1 MQVRVRA
8 IGRMRIIVRKVYM
21 ICYGL
26 EETVLHWSWANSPA
40 QSVFGTIREMQRL
53 NIVYGVL
60 AVLGLVGFMAL
71 LFGFFNTEQTYAEA
85 KTIMSDVTD
94 FKDLS
99 RRFEDLAKEKGG
111 VYAYGVLLRAP
122 LPPNADIHLLGH
134 TIGDVLYTQEGVD
147 GVALCTQDFRNAC
160 SHSIVIG
167 ALNEFGEPALDM
179 IREACHKAPGGS
191 GAYTMCFHGLG
202 HGVFAYFN
210 YEIPATINF
219 CRKTGTEAYFN
230 REYVECVGGMIM
242 ELMGGGGHNKN
253 AWDES
258 RKKYLAAD
266 DPLAPCSTAV
276 IPGDVKGI
284 CYMYLTPHLFE
295 RAGADLAMPDDKSIA
310 KSFLFCDTISH
321 EEKESRRSCFG
332 GIGKEFPLLAV
343 DRDTR
348 AINTA
353 SDQALL
359 RMHSLCMLAPHQEA
373 HGVCSDS
380 IVDSLFWGGENKPDT
395 AIRFC
400 ALAATSGEVQRCF
413 AYLFDVASFYVPPER
428 KDDICSRVPEEF
440 TTQCANSF
448 RASL

>member
-1 MQVRVRA
+1 MQGMER
-8 IGRMRIIVRKVYM
+8 RK
-21 ICYGL
+21 
-26 EETVLHWSWANSPA
+26 
-40 QSVFGTIREMQRL
+40 
-53 NIVYGVL
+53 IVYGGLASIGIALCLVFVL
-60 AVLGLVGFMAL
+60 SLSSAEGAYPEAATI
-71 LFGFFNTEQTYAEA
+71 TENL
-85 KTIMSDVTD
+85 SD
-94 FKDLS
+94 FQDLT

-111 VYAYGVLLRAP
+111 VYAYDVLLRAT

-134 TIGDVLYTQEGVD
+134 TVGDVLYTQEGVD

-210 YEIPATINF
+210 YEIPATIDF
-219 CRKTGTEAYFN
+219 CRKTGTAAYFN
-230 REYVECVGGMIM
+230 REYVECVGGMVM
-242 ELMGGGGHNKN
+242 ELMGGGGHNKD

-258 RKKYLAAD
+258 RKKYLATD

-276 IPGDVKGI
+276 IPRDVRGI

-295 RAGADLAMPDDKSIA
+295 RAGADLAMPDERSIA

-321 EEKESRRSCFG
+321 EDTESRRSCFG

-343 DRDTR
+343 NRDTR

-359 RMHSLCMLAPHQEA
+359 RMHTLCGLAPHQEA
-373 HGVCSDS
+373 HGICSDA
-380 IVDSLFWGGENKPDT
+380 IVDSLFWGGENNPDS

-400 ALAATSGEVQRCF
+400 AFAPTSSEIKRCF
-413 AYLFDVASFYVPPER
+413 AYLFDVASFYIPPER
-428 KDDICSRVPEEF
+428 KADICSRVPEEF
-440 TTQCANSF
+440 ETRCADSF
-448 RASL
+448 RTSS

>member
-1 MQVRVRA
+1 MTVDSPRLSLFGTMQVMVRSN
-8 IGRMRIIVRKVYM
+8 V
-21 ICYGL
+21 
-26 EETVLHWSWANSPA
+26 
-40 QSVFGTIREMQRL
+40 
-53 NIVYGVL
+53 VYGALGVIGIALSAVL
-60 AVLGLVGFMAL
+60 VLGLSRVEGAYP
-71 LFGFFNTEQTYAEA
+71 EAE
-85 KTIMSDVTD
+85 TITQGVSD
-94 FKDLS
+94 FQDLS
-99 RRFEDLAKEKGG
+99 RRFEDLASDKGG
-111 VYAYGVLLRAP
+111 VYAYDVLMRAN

-134 TIGDVLYTQEGVD
+134 TIGDILYTQKGVD

-210 YEIPATINF
+210 YEIPATIDF

-242 ELMGGGGHNKN
+242 ELMGGGGHNKDV
-253 AWDES
+253 WDES
-258 RKKYLAAD
+258 RKKYLTT

-276 IPGDVKGI
+276 IPQEVKGI

-295 RAGADLAMPDDKSIA
+295 RAGADLAMPSEESIA
-310 KSFLFCDTISH
+310 KSFLFCDAIPR
-321 EEKESRRSCFG
+321 EEKDGRRSCFG

-343 DRDTR
+343 NRDTR
-348 AINTA
+348 AINSA

-359 RMHSLCMLAPHQEA
+359 TMHSLCGLAPHQEA
-373 HGVCSDS
+373 LSICRDS
-380 IVDSLFWGGENKPDT
+380 IVDSLFWGGENNPDS

-400 ALAATSGEVQRCF
+400 ALGATSGEVEQCF
-413 AYLFDVASFYVPPER
+413 GYLFEVAAFYVPPER
-428 KDDICSRVPEEF
+428 QGDICSRVPEKF
-440 TTQCANSF
+440 QATCADAF
-448 RASL
+448 RKSL